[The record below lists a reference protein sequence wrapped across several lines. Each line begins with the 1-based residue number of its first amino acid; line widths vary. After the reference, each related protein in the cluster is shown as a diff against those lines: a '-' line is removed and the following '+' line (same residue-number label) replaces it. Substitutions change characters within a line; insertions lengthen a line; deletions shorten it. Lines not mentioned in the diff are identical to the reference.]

1 MWGLQL
7 QPNLTW
13 FRSTMAGF
21 PLIGAARFSIR
32 PCVTPRPHKRAEI
45 FIFGGHLEAVGS
57 GDSEVLDAFFT
68 LDMRSWHRC
77 ESEVPRESW
86 SDVEARLR
94 SAGKDETDI
103 DQARSEWEEEQ
114 LRKQKEI
121 DRANRRK
128 VRRGIFRSQ
137 KSNKDAVMLAAGGGK
152 QKVVSARERISDD
165 DETAERDAEKVRAL
179 ALQLIQFPMPVRR
192 VP

>member
-1 MWGLQL
+1 MLATLRETKHMIASLQEKE
-7 QPNLTW
+7 
-13 FRSTMAGF
+13 
-21 PLIGAARFSIR
+21 
-32 PCVTPRPHKRAEI
+32 KR
-45 FIFGGHLEAVGS
+45 LK
-57 GDSEVLDAFFT
+57 SEVSQLHEQGKLDH
-68 LDMRSWHRC
+68 L
-77 ESEVPRESW
+77 V
-86 SDVEARLR
+86 
-94 SAGKDETDI
+94 DEDDPQKFNADGLSVSLCKGRKRRVYDPAVQTEI
-103 DQARSEWEEEQ
+103 DA
-114 LRKQKEI
+114 KQKEI